1 MDSSVFNLFNSV
13 YHHLSMAFQ
22 LYFPTTT
29 KIYANE
35 NFQSRGP
42 LCRSE
47 NHSGPWDLEWAT
59 ASIPRD
65 LDNETEGEREF

>member
-13 YHHLSMAFQ
+13 YHHLSMASQ
-22 LYFPTTT
+22 LYFPTKT

-35 NFQSRGP
+35 NFQSRCP
-42 LCRSE
+42 LSRSE
-47 NHSGPWDLEWAT
+47 NHSGPWDLEWPT

-65 LDNETEGEREF
+65 LGNETEGEREF